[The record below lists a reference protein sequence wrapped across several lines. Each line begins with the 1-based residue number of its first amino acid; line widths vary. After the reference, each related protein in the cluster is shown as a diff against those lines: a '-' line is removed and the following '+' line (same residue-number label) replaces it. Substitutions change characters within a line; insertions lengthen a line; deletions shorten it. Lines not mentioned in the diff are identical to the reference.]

1 MAVKRTN
8 GGALE
13 RAASTTS
20 KKKRS
25 YVDPVIADLALS
37 TQFQRV
43 GGNLSPSQVSAI
55 IMAADSGRPSRL
67 VDLFHECRQKSGHV
81 QSIFQTRELAVS
93 GLEFDIAPPEGKKK
107 RDGKYRDQCLDALKR
122 CDTFREMCAHL
133 IGEGNS
139 FGYAYSEDIWKKSD
153 KGSTKGLLVPERFK
167 QINCRRFG
175 FRQVDGALLF
185 DPSDNGAG
193 NNVDAFGEDLLGDYP
208 VGKFVGF
215 TPRVNGDVIAR
226 EGLCRI
232 ILWMELFRTWDIRD
246 WLQLAELA
254 WKPWR
259 LGQYQKGA
267 SKQDKANLR
276 KILQALTTNGVATHP
291 ETVKVNLEWP
301 QQASGGKVSAHSE
314 LASFLADEESKAV
327 LGQTDMVSPGA
338 NGSRAATQARNE
350 LRKDRRDADAA
361 ALAIAVQR
369 YVVEPFYALNYGP
382 SVEPGQFL
390 FLTEDPLDFLKFS
403 QAIQALRNAG
413 LKIPASYV
421 YDKTGIPEGDEDD
434 EYLGEG
440 AGDKNPGVEPDP
452 NDDEGNDG
460 GAEGEDGSGEPAPA
474 KPKPKPK
481 KARGRH
487 APQPSP

>member
-1 MAVKRTN
+1 MAAPRTN
-8 GGALE
+8 AGARE
-13 RAASTTS
+13 RAPSSTAS

-25 YVDPVIADLALS
+25 YVDPVVADLALS
-37 TQFQRV
+37 IQFQRV

-55 IMAADSGRPSRL
+55 IMAADAGRPARL
-67 VDLFHECRQKSGHV
+67 VDLFHECREKSGHV

-107 RDGKYRDQCLDALKR
+107 RDTKYRDQCIEALKR
-122 CDTFREMCAHL
+122 CDTFREMVSHL
-133 IGEGNS
+133 IGEGNA
-139 FGYAYSEDIWKKSD
+139 FGYAFSEDIWKKND
-153 KGSTKGLLVPERFK
+153 KGLLVPGRFK

-175 FRQVDGALLF
+175 YRQVDGKLMF

-193 NNVDAFGEDLLGDYP
+193 NNVDAFGEDLLEDYP

-215 TPRVNGDVIAR
+215 MPRVTGDVIAR
-226 EGLCRI
+226 EGLCRL

-259 LGQYQKGA
+259 LGKYQKNA

-291 ETVKVNLEWP
+291 DTVEIDLQWP
-301 QQASGGKVSAHSE
+301 QQSGSGKVSAHKE
-314 LASFLADEESKAV
+314 LADFLADEESKAV
-327 LGQTDMVSPGA
+327 LGQTDMVQPGA
-338 NGSRAATQARNE
+338 NGARAATQARNE
-350 LRKDRRDADAA
+350 LRKDRLQADAVG
-361 ALAIAVQR
+361 LSVAIQR
-369 YVVEPFYALNYGP
+369 YVIEPFYALNYGP

-440 AGDKNPGVEPDP
+440 LGDKNPGVEPDP
-452 NDDEGNDG
+452 DGDQSNDSGAGSEGD
-460 GAEGEDGSGEPAPA
+460 DGSGEPAPA

-487 APQPSP
+487 APQPTP